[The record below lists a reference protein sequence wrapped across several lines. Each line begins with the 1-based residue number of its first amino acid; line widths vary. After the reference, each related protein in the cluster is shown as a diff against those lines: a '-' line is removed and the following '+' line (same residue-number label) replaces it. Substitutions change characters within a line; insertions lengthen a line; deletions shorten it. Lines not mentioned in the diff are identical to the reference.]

1 MEYIL
6 EKIRAAAKRTGE
18 HITVLAACPNSESVI
33 KASLRAASRANA
45 PIKFAATLN
54 QVDIDGGYTKMTQG
68 EFVEKTRQEAIAIA
82 YDGPIIFAL
91 DHGGPWLK
99 DIQTLEKWDL
109 EKCMAALK
117 LSLEESV
124 KAGYDLLHIDP
135 TVDITLEKGTII
147 PIEMVAERT
156 VELISHTEQF
166 RRRNKYPKI
175 SYEVGTE
182 EVHGG
187 LADLTT
193 FRKFLDLL
201 HRGLADNNLKDIWPC
216 FVVGKVGTDLHT
228 TLFDPAVAKQ
238 LTDIVIEYGSVIKG
252 HYTDNA
258 TNPEEYPNA
267 GMGAA
272 NVGPEFTEAEYAGL
286 MRLVAI
292 EDRLIDE
299 NRVAVPSRFK
309 DTLTRAVIDSGRW
322 KKWLLPDEEGK
333 AFDQLKPDRREWL
346 TQTGCRYIWA
356 EDSVYAARR
365 KLYDNCSAHGVRAE
379 EVVLLAIERSMD
391 KYFNAFNLINLNDKL
406 Q

>member
-1 MEYIL
+1 M
-6 EKIRAAAKRTGE
+6 
-18 HITVLAACPNSESVI
+18 
-33 KASLRAASRANA
+33 
-45 PIKFAATLN
+45 
-54 QVDIDGGYTKMTQG
+54 DGGYTKMTQH
-68 EFVEKTRQEAIAIA
+68 EFVEKTRQEAAAIS

-99 DIQTLEKWDL
+99 DIQAAEKWDL

-135 TVDITLEKGTII
+135 TVDITLTKGAII
-147 PIEMVAERT
+147 PIDLVAERT
-156 VELISHTEQF
+156 VELISHTEKF
-166 RRRNKYPKI
+166 RRQHKYPKI

-187 LADLTT
+187 LADLAT

-201 HRGLADNNLKDIWPC
+201 KQGLADNNLDDVWPC

-228 TLFDPAVAKQ
+228 TLFDPAVAKE
-238 LTDIVIEYGSVIKG
+238 LTGIVAEYGSAIKG
-252 HYTDNA
+252 HYTDNV
-258 TNPEEYPNA
+258 TNPEEYPKA

-272 NVGPEFTEAEYAGL
+272 NVGPEFTEAEYDGL

-292 EDRLIDE
+292 ENTLIDE
-299 NRVAVPSRFK
+299 KKVAVPSRFK
-309 DTLTRAVIDSGRW
+309 STLTSAVIDSGRW
-322 KKWLLPDEEGK
+322 KKWLLSAEQGK
-333 AFDQLKPDRREWL
+333 AFEQLKPDRREWL

-365 KLYDNCSAHGVRAE
+365 KLYDNCSDHGVHAE
-379 EVVLLAIERSMD
+379 EVVLLAIERAMD